1 MRKLTVSEWLITV
14 GLSVVCLLVVAF
26 PLWQILQSKETFTI
40 PAISYQNGD
49 ENPTITI
56 SVEASFDQLDE
67 TLQQSIIND
76 DAYQTKVYAIFDE
89 LNGELTLRHVQLTR
103 PDERIFLEGSF
114 YLYNYGEEHLANTT
128 YPIQL
133 HVGQAIRHADVYE
146 PNEPLIDYEYRWMA
160 TLRYN
165 NGHALVIQ
173 LHKR

>member
-14 GLSVVCLLVVAF
+14 GLSILCLLVVAF

-40 PAISYQNGD
+40 PAVSYQNSD
-49 ENPTITI
+49 ENPTISI
-56 SVEASFDQLDE
+56 PVEASFDQLDE
-67 TLQQSIIND
+67 TMQQDITNN
-76 DAYQTKVYAIFDE
+76 AHYQAKVYAIFDE
-89 LNGELTLRHVQLTR
+89 LNGELTLRRVQLTK

-114 YLYNYGEEHLANTT
+114 YLYNYEEDHLEKTT

-133 HVGQAIRHADVYE
+133 NVGQAIREADVYE
-146 PNEPLIDYEYRWMA
+146 PNETLIDYEYRWTA

-165 NGHALVIQ
+165 NGHALITQ